1 VFRREDYV
9 GGQSQVDQWHGGYL
23 ELQMRNAAMTK
34 LVQASFVAI
43 GRHLRDDYS
52 QRAPAPLPRELKDLL
67 SQLVAFDFAKQSNQ
81 QPVAVLQAEMVQALP
96 RSS

>member
-1 VFRREDYV
+1 
-9 GGQSQVDQWHGGYL
+9 
-23 ELQMRNAAMTK
+23 MRNAAMTK

-81 QPVAVLQAEMVQALP
+81 QPVAVPQAEMMQALP